1 MKKSSLLLS
10 LGSLLAL
17 PLPAMA
23 AMTEMADSE
32 LADVSGQ
39 AYLVEFGRYEHTIP
53 DLTERNIVIGTLDV
67 SGAARAIE
75 EDYTQ
80 LTGLARQGAVTATNA
95 AIVSGKTAVIASV
108 ATVPGVGTVVAPI
121 LSFLPTPKISY
132 KISVG

>member
-1 MKKSSLLLS
+1 MKKPSLLLS
-10 LGSLLAL
+10 LGSLLVL

-75 EDYTQ
+75 EDYPQ

>member
-75 EDYTQ
+75 EDYPQ

>member
-1 MKKSSLLLS
+1 MKVTHENASLVLS

-39 AYLVEFGRYEHTIP
+39 AYSVEFGRYEHTIP
-53 DLTERNIVIGTLDV
+53 DLTERDIVLV
-67 SGAARAIE
+67 SDTARYIE
-75 EDYTQ
+75 ADYPL
-80 LTGLARQGAVTATNA
+80 LTGLARKGTVTATNA
-95 AIVSGKTAVIASV
+95 AIVSGKTAAIATV

-121 LSFLPTPKISY
+121 LSFLPTPKVSFE
-132 KISVG
+132 

>member
-1 MKKSSLLLS
+1 MKKPSLVLS

-39 AYLVEFGRYEHTIP
+39 AYVVAFGRFEHTIP
-53 DLTERNIVIGTLDV
+53 DLTERNVVIV
-67 SGAARAIE
+67 SGAAQAIE
-75 EDYTQ
+75 TDYPQ

-108 ATVPGVGTVVAPI
+108 ATVPGVGTVVAPV
-121 LSFLPTPKISY
+121 LSFLPTPKISFE
-132 KISVG
+132 